1 VLTTFSG
8 RQEGSLL
15 HLCRD
20 LGAVEVSLPIS
31 VGYASVDDEL
41 IRHRSDA
48 SNFLPACF
56 CGAGTTKLNSKTG
69 VCPTTDNKMYDP
81 DSPPDEQ
88 WNEWWLD
95 IKTPSC
101 VTNIQ
106 KVMAARMQTAKNKGC
121 DAVDP
126 DNMDGYANKVL
137 RSGGKLV
144 TPHSL
149 TELNQVN
156 YLKCV

>member
-1 VLTTFSG
+1 
-8 RQEGSLL
+8 
-15 HLCRD
+15 
-20 LGAVEVSLPIS
+20 
-31 VGYASVDDEL
+31 
-41 IRHRSDA
+41 
-48 SNFLPACF
+48 
-56 CGAGTTKLNSKTG
+56 
-69 VCPTTDNKMYDP
+69 MYDP

-106 KVMAARMQTAKNKGC
+106 KVMAARIQIAKNKGC

-149 TELNQVN
+149 TETNQVN
-156 YLKCV
+156 YLK